1 MLQQSPDIE
10 EPDVL
15 NTPRSLAAPPLGG
28 EKEEEGAG
36 RQVATRRLFPDRRP
50 GRLQGVREEGGRLQG
65 VREEG
70 GGRLQGLKRKEGEKE
85 AWQRHPAPT
94 SQVNEYENISPTPST
109 DLWDTT
115 VRTSPAPEGWFE
127 RKITSDNAGA

>member
-1 MLQQSPDIE
+1 M
-10 EPDVL
+10 L

-85 AWQRHPAPT
+85 AWKRHPAPT

-109 DLWDTT
+109 DL
-115 VRTSPAPEGWFE
+115 
-127 RKITSDNAGA
+127 

>member
-50 GRLQGVREEGGRLQG
+50 GRLQG

>member
-28 EKEEEGAG
+28 EGEEEGAGG

-109 DLWDTT
+109 DL
-115 VRTSPAPEGWFE
+115 
-127 RKITSDNAGA
+127 